1 MCSMDFFFFFCSSST
16 HYLSSLVFNTYI
28 LSSFF
33 SYFHDRIIINFTFS
47 KHTYVFSL
55 LHWSIFCYQMSL
67 SCYFIPSPTVL
78 KFLHITHYQSTRK
91 GLTCSKYNS
100 SIIFN
105 NSIILFPKW
114 FERDNRVP
122 FTCCCCSVRQIT

>member
-1 MCSMDFFFFFCSSST
+1 MCSKDFFFFFFICST
-16 HYLSSLVFNTYI
+16 HYLSFLVLFLYI
-28 LSSFF
+28 FSRFF
-33 SYFHDRIIINFTFS
+33 SYFFDCIIINFTFS

-78 KFLHITHYQSTRK
+78 KFLLITHYQSTRK

-100 SIIFN
+100 SVIFY
-105 NSIILFPKW
+105 NSFILFPKW
-114 FERDNRVP
+114 FQR
-122 FTCCCCSVRQIT
+122 